1 MSINSESQSRAL
13 PRGPHGLTREEVE
26 GSQRERLLWAIA
38 EAVAEKGFIAT
49 TVSDVISRAKVSR
62 TTFYQLFT
70 DKLDCF
76 LAANVTASEI
86 MVGHLESELQRID
99 QTPNLSVQERFNQL
113 LSSYLDSVA
122 GLAGFA
128 KVFLVEVYAAGAPAV
143 AQRRDLLGAFIDL
156 VVESRWGVDEGILT
170 EPELRAIAEVMVSAL
185 SLNATT
191 ALAVDDIEAIG
202 KIKDA
207 ASITI
212 ARLLPSANQ

>member
-1 MSINSESQSRAL
+1 MSANSEPQVRAL
-13 PRGPHGLTREEVE
+13 PRGPHGLTRAEVE

-49 TVSDVISRAKVSR
+49 TVSDIISRAKVSR

-76 LAANVTASEI
+76 LAANLVASEI
-86 MVGHLESELQRID
+86 LVGHLESELRRID
-99 QTPNLSVQERFNQL
+99 QTPNLSVQERFDQL

-143 AQRRDLLGAFIDL
+143 AQRRDLLGTFIDL
-156 VVESRWGVDEGILT
+156 VVESRWGVDEGMISET
-170 EPELRAIAEVMVSAL
+170 ELRAIAEVMVSAL

-191 ALAVDDIEAIG
+191 ALAVDDIDAIG
-202 KIKDA
+202 KIKHS

-212 ARLLPSANQ
+212 ALLLPPTSR